1 MLLAS
6 VPAVSLSLL
15 SHGLGPLPFGGMGA
29 TAFKFDLVIR
39 LDSGGG

>member
-15 SHGLGPLPFGGMGA
+15 GRGLGPLPFGGMGA
-29 TAFKFDLVIR
+29 AAFEFDLVIR
-39 LDSGGG
+39 LDGGGG